1 MSCFSSSCGS
11 LSTADVGPMIVGD
24 PICVDDWVPELP
36 PKKSHLRAI
45 VPRHI
50 PSPDLPPPSP
60 PPVVDD
66 EVFIS
71 DEPLPPPPPEVIRPA
86 VPPPAKSVKEFAKPS
101 PPPPSGDHI
110 VVPAPRPAPPDL
122 IVSSTASLACPSPSD
137 ERLVERNATARPKKT
152 HSQCNSPS
160 VEQAKAVPKRS
171 SPKSSA
177 SKSKNGDFL
186 RYSQHLYKD
195 EVAMATQCFNP
206 QAETE
211 APVSGGL
218 QQHPKEPFARP
229 YGARYESQRSQK
241 PEFLAKRS
249 VFAEGGC
256 NERQSLRYSSTQKLQ
271 INGKLAALSGGGS
284 NSSNASVSFSSSKYE
299 HTTVTSSYCGFEN
312 KSAKSERKTSQQH
325 QSLQHFSSGVLRHS
339 EKFPPKLDPHCPPTT
354 YQL

>member
-1 MSCFSSSCGS
+1 M
-11 LSTADVGPMIVGD
+11 
-24 PICVDDWVPELP
+24 P
-36 PKKSHLRAI
+36 PKKSHLRA
-45 VPRHI
+45 VAPRHI

-71 DEPLPPPPPEVIRPA
+71 DEPLPPPPPEVIRPV

-101 PPPPSGDHI
+101 PPAPTGDHI

-122 IVSSTASLACPSPSD
+122 ILSSTASLTCPSPLD
-137 ERLVERNATARPKKT
+137 ERLVERNVTSRSKKT

-160 VEQAKAVPKRS
+160 VDQPKAVPKRS

-186 RYSQHLYKD
+186 RFSQHLYKD
-195 EVAMATQCFNP
+195 EVATATQCCNP
-206 QAETE
+206 QVEMEMA
-211 APVSGGL
+211 GGT
-218 QQHPKEPFARP
+218 QRTKEPFARP

-241 PEFLAKRS
+241 PDFLAKRS
-249 VFAEGGC
+249 VFAEA

-271 INGKLAALSGGGS
+271 INGKLAALSGA
-284 NSSNASVSFSSSKYE
+284 NASRTEYSSSKYE
-299 HTTVTSSYCGFEN
+299 HTTASYCGFEN
-312 KSAKSERKTSQQH
+312 KSKNEQKSQ
-325 QSLQHFSSGVLRHS
+325 QHFSSGVLKHS

>member
-1 MSCFSSSCGS
+1 
-11 LSTADVGPMIVGD
+11 MIVGE

-45 VPRHI
+45 AARHI

-86 VPPPAKSVKEFAKPS
+86 AVPAAKNGQESTKPS
-101 PPPPSGDHI
+101 PPAATGDH
-110 VVPAPRPAPPDL
+110 VVVVSAPRPAPPDL
-122 IVSSTASLACPSPSD
+122 ILSSTANLRASPVD
-137 ERLVERNATARPKKT
+137 ERNVTARPKKS
-152 HSQCNSPS
+152 HSNRSSPS
-160 VEQAKAVPKRS
+160 VDQPKGPAKRS

-177 SKSKNGDFL
+177 GKSKNGDFS
-186 RYSQHLYKD
+186 RYSQHLYRD
-195 EVAMATQCFNP
+195 EVATAAQCYN
-206 QAETE
+206 QQVEME
-211 APVSGGL
+211 AAICADLRQRPREAFG
-218 QQHPKEPFARP
+218 RP

-241 PEFLAKRS
+241 PDFLAKRS

-256 NERQSLRYSSTQKLQ
+256 SERQSLRYSSTRKLQ
-271 INGKLAALSGGGS
+271 INGKLAALSAGGGGS
-284 NSSNASVSFSSSKYE
+284 NSASSAASYSSSKYE
-299 HTTVTSSYCGFEN
+299 RTTITSSYCGFEN
-312 KSAKSERKTSQQH
+312 QSAKNEQKNLQQH
-325 QSLQHFSSGVLRHS
+325 QPPHQQFASGVLRHS